1 MRGYELR
8 RSGGLLLAL
17 AGLLLLSACAL
28 MEDGEETPPQG
39 AYKVYYAVTGEQS
52 RVRAV
57 DWEYRVPSGEDVA
70 AELAELVLTQ
80 PEDPG
85 LTSPAPAGTR
95 LLSCQREEGQL
106 RLDFSEQYGGLSGVE
121 LTVAN
126 SCLTLTLCQLEG
138 VEEVSITVEGEPLPY
153 QTMRTMGAD
162 DVLLPGTGK
171 GDLTRSVGLCFPR
184 ADGSGLG
191 VEYRDVVQNE
201 GDTLAGAVFA
211 ALLAGPENQE
221 LTSLMPEDTRLRS
234 ILVEGGVCT
243 VSLSPEFLTGLP
255 EEEQAA
261 RLLLYSIVNT
271 LCMQEDL
278 SVTSVQILADGHT
291 LESIGGVP
299 ASAPLEPDWTLLES

>member
-121 LTVAN
+121 LSVAD
-126 SCLTLTLCQLEG
+126 CCIALTMCQMEG
-138 VEEVSITVEGEPLPY
+138 VESVYVTVEGAEIPY
-153 QTMRTMGAD
+153 RRLQEITPE
-162 DVLLPGTGK
+162 DVLLSGAEEEPVYIQAE
-171 GDLTRSVGLCFPR
+171 LWYPR
-184 ADGSGLG
+184 AVWDTLG
-191 VEYRDVVQNE
+191 VECRQVLKTEEITTPHAVLAAWLEGPRQEDLVSCMPDGAEIYTAQVEDDVCYVDLSASFWDNRPADDRQAK
-201 GDTLAGAVFA
+201 LVLY
-211 ALLAGPENQE
+211 AL
-221 LTSLMPEDTRLRS
+221 
-234 ILVEGGVCT
+234 
-243 VSLSPEFLTGLP
+243 
-255 EEEQAA
+255 
-261 RLLLYSIVNT
+261 VNT
-271 LCMQEDL
+271 LCALEGVDGVQLQREGERAEDYAGVDV
-278 SVTSVQILADGHT
+278 SVPLKADTAG
-291 LESIGGVP
+291 
-299 ASAPLEPDWTLLES
+299 